1 MSKTLNMYITKFDYA
16 DKTCLVLSNVGSGI
30 PLSSFTTVIGTA
42 VGIANAS
49 ISLMFVITIRIV
61 VET

>member
-16 DKTCLVLSNVGSGI
+16 EKTCLVLSKVVSDI

>member
-1 MSKTLNMYITKFDYA
+1 MYITKFDYA
-16 DKTCLVLSNVGSGI
+16 YKTCLVLSKVVSGI